1 MPSAATHPRRLL
13 DPATLSSLRSLEL
26 VAKAVVEGFV
36 MGLHRSPRLGFSQ
49 EFAEYRSYNEGDDPR
64 FIDWGV
70 YGRTDRMFVR
80 QFKGETNTR
89 LTIMLDCS
97 ASMDF
102 KSADISKLDYG
113 RYLAAS
119 IAYLA
124 LRQHD
129 AVGALCFANDVVS
142 LIAPASR
149 QGQLHSILAMLENA
163 KVAEGT
169 NFQQPFKQFRA
180 LESKRGVVV
189 VISDFYSDAESLLHA
204 IRPLAQQ
211 GQDIVL
217 FQLLDPSE
225 QTPDYKGNVLL
236 EDVESG
242 QAIEVDAEYLKNTY
256 PGKLAAH
263 LGSIETAARRLG
275 ADYALIDTREPLD
288 TALKRY
294 LRLRE
299 RRR

>member
-1 MPSAATHPRRLL
+1 MTSAAANPRRLL

-49 EFAEYRSYNEGDDPR
+49 EFAEYRAYNEGDDPR

-89 LTIMLDCS
+89 LTVMLDCS

-102 KSADISKLDYG
+102 KTTAISKLDYG

-129 AVGALCFANDVVS
+129 AVGTLCFADDVLS
-142 LIAPASR
+142 LVAPASR
-149 QGQLHSILAMLENA
+149 QGQLHTILAMLENVE
-163 KVAEGT
+163 VASGT
-169 NFQQPFKQFRA
+169 NFEQPFKKFRA
-180 LESKRGVVV
+180 LEFKRGVVV
-189 VISDFYSDAESLLHA
+189 VISDFYSDTESLLAA
-204 IRPLAQQ
+204 IRPLAQL
-211 GQDIVL
+211 GQDIIL

-225 QTPDYKGNVLL
+225 KSPDFQGNVLL

-242 QAIEVDAEYLKNTY
+242 QAVEVDSDYLKNTY
-256 PGKLAAH
+256 PRKLAAH
-263 LGSIETAARRLG
+263 LSGIESAAHRVG

-294 LRLRE
+294 LRLRT
-299 RRR
+299 RHR